1 MLSLLVCVKD
11 QEEAIKRVINSAKD
25 IVSEIVVV
33 DSGSKDATVENA
45 KALGAKVVFNP
56 WQGYANQLNFG
67 INLCQN
73 SWILILD
80 SDEELSGELRDSIQK
95 ELKNPR
101 YGAYYLSR
109 RPYYLGKFLNH
120 GWYPEWRLRLFKKGS
135 VVFEGKVHEKPIV
148 STKTGKLKGDIYHFS
163 FKDLKEQYE
172 KNLRYAHLMAIE
184 MKSSGKKFRF
194 WNLIFNPF
202 WHFFKVYFLKLGFMD
217 GTRGFLAASSGSIYT
232 FLKYKFLYEL
242 ERTL

>member
-11 QEEAIKRVINSAKD
+11 QEEAIKRVISSAKGL
-25 IVSEIVVV
+25 VSEIVVV

-45 KALGAKVVFNP
+45 RALGAKVVFNP
-56 WQGYANQLNFG
+56 WQGYPRQLNFG
-67 INLCQN
+67 ISLCKN
-73 SWILILD
+73 DWILILD
-80 SDEELSGELRDSIQK
+80 SDEELSKELKESIAK

-101 YGAYYLSR
+101 YSAYYLCR
-109 RPYYLGKFLNH
+109 RPYYLGGFLNH
-120 GWYPEWRLRLFKKGS
+120 GWYPEWRLRLFKKG
-135 VVFEGKVHEKPIV
+135 VVTFEGNVHERPII

-172 KNLRYAHLMAIE
+172 KNIKYAHLMAIE
-184 MKSSGKKFRF
+184 MKTSGKKFRL
-194 WNLIFNPF
+194 WNLILNPL
-202 WHFFKVYFLKLGFMD
+202 WHFVKVYFLKLGFLD